1 MLYKLCKRMST
12 CGTQTHTYLNT
23 LMTDTLVY
31 RAMGSLQ
38 TEQFNLFYKFQTSH
52 NIDYF
57 FH

>member
-1 MLYKLCKRMST
+1 MST
-12 CGTQTHTYLNT
+12 CGTQTYTYLNT

-38 TEQFNLFYKFQTSH
+38 TEQFNLFYKFHMSH
-52 NIDYF
+52 NIGYF